1 MRPSRT
7 QDVRDR
13 IERSRG
19 RPTGWLFGL
28 FRWLGVLL
36 FGATVVALIVTLV
49 VSASTAFG
57 HFGFRFLWSG
67 TLSVQQGIIGTGVLI
82 VGTLITTF
90 VAMLIA
96 VPVGVGTAAFL
107 AELAPRWLS
116 SPLSVLIDLLAA
128 IPSIVVGLWALL
140 VLTPVFEHYVEP
152 WLQKVPVLEWFFL
165 GPALVPTALLS
176 SVVLAVMILPT
187 VVALTRT
194 ALLGVATA
202 DREAA
207 MALGATHWQVVRRA
221 VIPGARGGIQAALTL
236 AVGRALGES
245 IAVAMVIGNR
255 PAIPHSLLAPS
266 ATLGSA
272 IVNQFAEATG
282 ELQRSSVIALAL
294 VLLILTALVNGVGQ
308 LLLRK
313 RNRQSTLPRGLPDP
327 VFAVAGG
334 GTVTDSSQI
343 PGPEGEL

>member
-1 MRPSRT
+1 MTTSTEVPDQLQSEQESPAAVMRPSRT

-152 WLQKVPVLEWFFL
+152 WLQKVPVLE
-165 GPALVPTALLS
+165 
-176 SVVLAVMILPT
+176 
-187 VVALTRT
+187 
-194 ALLGVATA
+194 
-202 DREAA
+202 
-207 MALGATHWQVVRRA
+207 
-221 VIPGARGGIQAALTL
+221 
-236 AVGRALGES
+236 
-245 IAVAMVIGNR
+245 
-255 PAIPHSLLAPS
+255 
-266 ATLGSA
+266 
-272 IVNQFAEATG
+272 
-282 ELQRSSVIALAL
+282 
-294 VLLILTALVNGVGQ
+294 
-308 LLLRK
+308 
-313 RNRQSTLPRGLPDP
+313 
-327 VFAVAGG
+327 
-334 GTVTDSSQI
+334 
-343 PGPEGEL
+343 